1 MEAEMN
7 KRARTNNAI
16 ALAVLAVIFLVV
28 FAIICPR
35 KSHSA
40 VNPHIIEN
48 PVPKPIQWWAI

>member
-1 MEAEMN
+1 MN
-7 KRARTNNAI
+7 KRARVNNSI
-16 ALAVLAVIFLVV
+16 ALAILAVIFLVV